1 MVSCAACTKEI
12 YGEYDGE
19 RLDHL
24 ETASD
29 SSISVAHLDQ
39 DEVIFDSGIAFCD
52 NDCAPRGLRKDPPEK
67 DPLQALME
75 FFHSCNTEDTREYYH
90 NRGWSDETINSL
102 LLGWAPPDESKAYR
116 HLKEEGYSVAEIL
129 STGAFTQRGEPPY
142 ECVWRGRYVLPYF
155 DENSNV
161 KYAISRSTGSE
172 GGGAA
177 GYDGHPA
184 DVMSGKY
191 TKLSKNKP
199 FSIYEEPI
207 YGVHS
212 LAEADD
218 DRVLIAEGIPDAI
231 TAIQEDYA
239 TLSPVTTQFSHEQ
252 YDEVEDIISSEG
264 FSTVYI
270 VPDNEEVQESQEDQG
285 YDISV
290 GLQGGLKTAAQLKER
305 EIDADVRIVDLPK
318 DEDESKVDLDDYL
331 NEFGREKF
339 EGLLED
345 SVSPEDHE
353 EVFSD
358 IRETVKE
365 QIAYR
370 EEQREHDG
378 PKTGSGEYSAI
389 YDLSILDVLPSEFSR
404 KGDRGSSPLQHIGN
418 SRNYFSV
425 TEYKGSLIAHDFK
438 RNVTY
443 TPLTY
448 VLCELGER
456 DLDDPNGS
464 LSNREIWLVWKWCKE
479 NAIIPEDDPL
489 PSAAITHLAQNDIGY
504 KFNSQEEREEGF
516 VPYDI
521 YVTALKRVEDK
532 YGLDPG
538 RSIPDD

>member
-12 YGEYDGE
+12 YSEYDGE
-19 RLDHL
+19 RLDRL
-24 ETASD
+24 ETTSD
-29 SSISVAHLDQ
+29 STISAVHLDQ
-39 DEVIFDSGIAFCD
+39 SPVIFDSGIAFCD
-52 NDCAPRGLRKDPPEK
+52 DDCAPRQLRDKPPEK
-67 DPLQALME
+67 EPLQALIE
-75 FFHSCNTEDTREYYH
+75 FFHECNTEDSREYYH
-90 NRGWSDETINSL
+90 NRGWSDETIDDL

-116 HLKEEGYSVAEIL
+116 HLKDEGYSVAEIL

-155 DENSNV
+155 DESGDV
-161 KYAISRSTGSE
+161 KYAISRSTGTK

-212 LAEADD
+212 LAEADE

-231 TAIQEDYA
+231 TAIQEGYA

-252 YDEVEDIISSEG
+252 YDEVEDIISSQN

-270 VPDNEEVQESQEDQG
+270 VPDNEEVQDSQEDQG

-290 GLQGGLKTAAQLKER
+290 GLQGGLKTAAQFKER
-305 EIDADVRIVDLPK
+305 EIDAEVKIVELPK
-318 DEDESKVDLDDYL
+318 PDEEDKVDLDDFL
-331 NEFGREKF
+331 NSHTEEEFAN
-339 EGLLED
+339 LLDNAVE
-345 SVSPEDHE
+345 PEDHE

-370 EEQREHDG
+370 EQQREHQG
-378 PKTGSGEYSAI
+378 PKSGSGDYSAI

-404 KGDRGSSPLQHIGN
+404 KGERGENPIQHIGN

-438 RNVTY
+438 RKVTY
-443 TPLTY
+443 SPLTY

-456 DLDDPNGS
+456 DIDDPTGS

-479 NAIIPEDDPL
+479 NGIIPEDDPL
-489 PSAAITHLAQNDIGY
+489 PSAAITHLAETDIGY
-504 KFNSQEEREEGF
+504 RFESKEEKEEGF
-516 VPYDI
+516 VPYDT
-521 YVTALKRVEDK
+521 YVTVLKRVENK
-532 YGLDPG
+532 YGLNPG
-538 RSIPDD
+538 RKMPD